1 MSDLFFAPSK
11 PAWIKR
17 FRKPAVCNKNP
28 RFLCLHCAVRFL
40 WFPILRMNEYPKV
53 PDLPFRLPAFIK
65 IIAVFRASLRIWD
78 SVRSAAAESQRAQA
92 PANL

>member
-1 MSDLFFAPSK
+1 MSDLFFVPSK

-28 RFLCLHCAVRFL
+28 RFFCLRCAVRFS

-53 PDLPFRLPAFIK
+53 PDLPFRLPAVIK
-65 IIAVFRASLRIWD
+65 IISVFRASLRI
-78 SVRSAAAESQRAQA
+78 
-92 PANL
+92 

>member
-1 MSDLFFAPSK
+1 MSDLFLAPSN

-28 RFLCLHCAVRFL
+28 CFLCLRCAVRFS
-40 WFPILRMNEYPKV
+40 WFPILRMNEYPEV
-53 PDLPFRLPAFIK
+53 PDLPFRLPAVIK

-78 SVRSAAAESQRAQA
+78 SVRSAAAEPQRTQA
-92 PANL
+92 PTNL